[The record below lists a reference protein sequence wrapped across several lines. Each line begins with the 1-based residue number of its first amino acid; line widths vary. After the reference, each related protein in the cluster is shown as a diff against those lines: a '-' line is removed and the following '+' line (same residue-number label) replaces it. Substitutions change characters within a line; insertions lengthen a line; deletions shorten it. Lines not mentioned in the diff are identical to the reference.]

1 MINKKLIPIFFF
13 LLSQRVCA
21 QVFETRL
28 MSFSGSLPEGITSD
42 RVCVIIHQIPEV
54 EDQMM
59 VQKLHLNL
67 KAMGIDAMQYLYYD
81 QLYGGQDVYRKT
93 FAVLQKR
100 EIRVL
105 MFFEV
110 STEGFTLTLVPM
122 GTTQLVDFNTK
133 AWQVKGQTINE
144 VLIRLANK
152 MKTLD
157 LPYSNYLIPE
167 RPEFKTQIRLFNGTH
182 FPRYPSQLKRF
193 PLVVS
198 LFSPLSIDKDLL
210 NKGQLSYLMKY
221 NERVAKKNNRIQEI
235 FSDYPFKVEF
245 LEDHSDA
252 EFLKKRYQYILR
264 YAYMPGEKLRKSLG
278 YTSDATQ
285 TQYVSTIPFEGN
297 RTLKTMRKQKKVYKF
312 YIQKTANGDLYAG
325 RYYDADDSWEEA
337 LYNFK
342 SLMMMEFKK

>member
-1 MINKKLIPIFFF
+1 MTNKKLIPIFFF
-13 LLSQRVCA
+13 LLSQGVCA

-28 MSFSGSLPEGITSD
+28 MSFSEVYLRELLPD

-81 QLYGGQDVYRKT
+81 QFYGGQDVYRKT

-110 STEGFTLTLVPM
+110 STEGFTLTLAPM

-133 AWQVKGQTINE
+133 AWQVKGQTMNE

-210 NKGQLSYLMKY
+210 NEDQLSYLMKY
-221 NERVAKKNNRIQEI
+221 NERVAKKNNR
-235 FSDYPFKVEF
+235 FKKYF
-245 LEDHSDA
+245 QIILSKSN
-252 EFLKKRYQYILR
+252 FLKITQ
-264 YAYMPGEKLRKSLG
+264 MP
-278 YTSDATQ
+278 
-285 TQYVSTIPFEGN
+285 
-297 RTLKTMRKQKKVYKF
+297 
-312 YIQKTANGDLYAG
+312 
-325 RYYDADDSWEEA
+325 
-337 LYNFK
+337 NF
-342 SLMMMEFKK
+342 

>member
-1 MINKKLIPIFFF
+1 MTNKKLIPLFFF
-13 LLSQRVCA
+13 LLSQGVCA
-21 QVFETRL
+21 QVFETHL
-28 MSFSGSLPEGITSD
+28 LSLSGNLPKGITSD
-42 RVCVIIHQIPEV
+42 RVCVIIHQMPEL
-54 EDQMM
+54 ENEMM

-67 KAMGIDAMQYLYYD
+67 KAMGIDAMYYLNYN
-81 QLYGGQDVYRKT
+81 QFYGGQDVYRKT
-93 FAVLQKR
+93 FAVLRKR
-100 EIRVL
+100 EIKVL
-105 MFFEV
+105 MFLEV
-110 STEGFTLTLVPM
+110 YAQGFTLTLAPM
-122 GTTQLVDFNTK
+122 GTTQSVDFNTK

-210 NKGQLSYLMKY
+210 NEDQLSYLIKY
-221 NERVAKKNNRIQEI
+221 NERVAEKNKQIQEI
-235 FSDYPFKVEF
+235 FSDYPYKVEF
-245 LEDHSDA
+245 LEDQSDA
-252 EFLKKRYQYILR
+252 EFLKQRYQYVLR
-264 YAYMPGEKLRKSLG
+264 YAYMPGEELRKSLG
-278 YTSDATQ
+278 YALDATQ
-285 TQYVSTIPFEGN
+285 TQYISTIPIEGN
-297 RTLKTMRKQKKVYKF
+297 RTLKTMEKQKKVYKF

-325 RYYDADDSWEEA
+325 RYYDADDTWEEA

-342 SLMMMEFKK
+342 SLMVMQLEK